1 MGNNSTVQYILKE
14 RVNSSKISLNV
25 SVQNGLEVTA
35 PKGIRRS
42 SIEKVLENNRDWIA
56 QSLDLVPERLNRLAP
71 RDIKFQAIGESWE
84 VEYQPTSS
92 PLVSIVEKDAHILL
106 VQGNTGDTYE
116 VALALRR
123 WLTSKGHAHLVP
135 WLKGLSEEFNLPFN
149 RAGVRGQRTRWGSCS
164 TWGTI
169 SINRN
174 LLFLPQNLAR
184 YVLIH
189 ELIHTV
195 QLDHSPKFWKL
206 LLEREPLGKE
216 LGAEARN
223 SWCHV
228 PIWAYER

>member
-1 MGNNSTVQYILKE
+1 MSKLSSTQYTLKRSANSK
-14 RVNSSKISLNV
+14 KISLNV
-25 SVQNGLEVTA
+25 SLQNGLEVTV

-42 SIEKVLENNRDWIA
+42 SIERVLEKNKDWIA
-56 QSLDLVPERLNRLAP
+56 QSLDHISERLNRLIP
-71 RDIKFQAIGESWE
+71 NDIKLQASGEIRE

-92 PLVSIVEKDAHILL
+92 LLVSVVEKEENTLL
-106 VQGNTGDTYE
+106 VQGNSDDKYK
-116 VALALRR
+116 VALALRQ
-123 WLTSKGHAHLVP
+123 WLSRKGHAHLVP
-135 WLKGLSEEFNLPFN
+135 WLHELGKEFNLPFN
-149 RAGVRGQRTRWGSCS
+149 KTGVRGQRSRWGSCS
-164 TWGTI
+164 AQGTI

-174 LLFLPQNLAR
+174 LLFLPKNLVR

-206 LLEREPLGKE
+206 LLEREPLAKE
-216 LGAEARN
+216 LGAEARS